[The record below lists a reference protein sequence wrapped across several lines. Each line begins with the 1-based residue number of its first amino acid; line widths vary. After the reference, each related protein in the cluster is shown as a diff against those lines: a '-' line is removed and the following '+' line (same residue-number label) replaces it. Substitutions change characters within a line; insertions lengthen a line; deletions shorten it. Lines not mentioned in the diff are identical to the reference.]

1 MQKSNISIDWH
12 LPLYLYIINCILLLF
27 LHSTSMAY
35 DKEELE
41 VKRDKEKTVY
51 TIDSKDDQKKDE
63 DKANAWEMLK
73 NKNIWIQPK

>member
-1 MQKSNISIDWH
+1 MRKTKTFTNRYP
-12 LPLYLYIINCILLLF
+12 LLYLFMINFILLLF
-27 LHSTSMAY
+27 LHSAALAN

-41 VKRDKEKTVY
+41 VKRDKQKTVY
-51 TIDSKDDQKKDE
+51 IIDSKDDQKKDE

>member
-1 MQKSNISIDWH
+1 MQKNKIFIDWH
-12 LPLYLYIINCILLLF
+12 SLLYLCIINFLLILF
-27 LHSTSMAY
+27 LHSPVTAY

-51 TIDSKDDQKKDE
+51 SIDSKEDQKKDE

-73 NKNIWIQPK
+73 NKNMWIEKK

>member
-1 MQKSNISIDWH
+1 MQKSKIFIGWH
-12 LPLYLYIINCILLLF
+12 SLLYLCLINFILLLF
-27 LHSTSMAY
+27 LHSAAIAS

-41 VKRDKEKTVY
+41 VRRDKEKTVY

>member
-1 MQKSNISIDWH
+1 MISAM
-12 LPLYLYIINCILLLF
+12 LLLF
-27 LHSTSMAY
+27 LNPAPLAFGK
-35 DKEELE
+35 DELE

>member
-1 MQKSNISIDWH
+1 MQKSKVFINWH
-12 LPLYLYIINCILLLF
+12 SLLNLCMINFMLLLF
-27 LHSTSMAY
+27 LNPAPLAFGK
-35 DKEELE
+35 DELE

-73 NKNIWIQPK
+73 QEYVD

>member
-1 MQKSNISIDWH
+1 MQKNKTFIDWH
-12 LPLYLYIINCILLLF
+12 SLLYLCMIIFFLLSL
-27 LHSTSMAY
+27 LHSAVLAY

-41 VKRDKEKTVY
+41 VKRDKDKTVY
-51 TIDSKDDQKKDE
+51 TIGSEEDQKKDE

>member
-1 MQKSNISIDWH
+1 MKSNERFNRRLLSI
-12 LPLYLYIINCILLLF
+12 YAIIINFILLLF
-27 LHSTSMAY
+27 LHSAAFSY
-35 DKEELE
+35 DKEELQ

-73 NKNIWIQPK
+73 NKNMWIQPK